1 VQQCPVQRRRRRHL
15 KFDFLLRFAPLAVGV
30 VLSVMSWNSWTSGEP
45 PPRSLFGPKSGDT
58 VLESRVE
65 EGRATNGS
73 LRFTPIVIV
82 TAPDGRQPL
91 QGLIPSFS
99 AFSHDMAASA
109 VAAHPVGD
117 TVSVRWVDGRPM
129 ADRIDL
135 FSMAHAVGLSLFA
148 LVLLIGGSFWAMGA
162 KPKANPQV

>member
-1 VQQCPVQRRRRRHL
+1 M
-15 KFDFLLRFAPLAVGV
+15 FDFLLRFAPLAVGV
-30 VLSVMSWNSWTSGEP
+30 VLSVTSWNSWTSGEP
-45 PPRSLFGPKSGDT
+45 PPSSLLGPKSGET

-82 TAPDGRQPL
+82 TAPDGRQRL
-91 QGLIPSFS
+91 QGADPT
-99 AFSHDMAASA
+99 
-109 VAAHPVGD
+109 GD

>member
-1 VQQCPVQRRRRRHL
+1 MQQRSVQRGRRRHL
-15 KFDFLLRFAPLAVGV
+15 KFHFLLRFAPLAVGV

-82 TAPDGRQPL
+82 TAPDGRQRL
-91 QGLIPSFS
+91 QGADP
-99 AFSHDMAASA
+99 A
-109 VAAHPVGD
+109 GD
-117 TVSVRWVDGRPM
+117 TVSVRWVDGGPM

-135 FSMAHAVGLSLFA
+135 FSMANAVGLSLFA
-148 LVLLIGGSFWAMGA
+148 LMLLTGGSFWAWAMGA

>member
-1 VQQCPVQRRRRRHL
+1 M
-15 KFDFLLRFAPLAVGV
+15 FDFLLRFAPLAVGV
-30 VLSVMSWNSWTSGEP
+30 ALSVMSWNSWTSGELP
-45 PPRSLFGPKSGDT
+45 PWSLFGPKSGDT

-82 TAPDGRQPL
+82 TAPDGRQRL
-91 QGLIPSFS
+91 QGADPT
-99 AFSHDMAASA
+99 
-109 VAAHPVGD
+109 GD

-135 FSMAHAVGLSLFA
+135 FSMANAVGLSLFA
-148 LVLLIGGSFWAMGA
+148 LGLLIGGSFWAMGA

>member
-1 VQQCPVQRRRRRHL
+1 MQQRSVQRGRRRHL
-15 KFDFLLRFAPLAVGV
+15 KFDFLLRFAPLVVGV

-58 VLESRVE
+58 VPESRVE

-82 TAPDGRQPL
+82 TAPDGRQRL
-91 QGLIPSFS
+91 QGADP
-99 AFSHDMAASA
+99 A
-109 VAAHPVGD
+109 GD
-117 TVSVRWVDGRPM
+117 TVSVRWVDGGPM

-135 FSMAHAVGLSLFA
+135 FSMANAVGLSLFA
-148 LVLLIGGSFWAMGA
+148 LMLLIGGAFWAWAMGA